1 MYHIFMERLKR
12 KREHRD
18 GMLSEWSAPTGNV
31 RMFRAVT
38 MERAKEIA
46 RDMEASGAW
55 ALVKIEQEESR

>member
-12 KREHRD
+12 KREYRD
-18 GMLSEWSAPTGNV
+18 GMLSEWLAPTGDI

-46 RDMEASGAW
+46 RDMEASEVW
-55 ALVKIEQEESR
+55 ALVKIESA